1 LKKDQLI
8 KLADKYSKNNC
19 TEAEKEVVELFFQKL
34 QKNGKDLPIDLS
46 EEKRDELF
54 LKITTE
60 ISNSNFRVRNL
71 FYKIS
76 KIAAVAVLFISIP
89 LATIF
94 YGTGKNETINQMTA
108 KSEIKNILLP
118 DGSQVILNANSSISY
133 TEDFKQNRNL
143 KLIGEAF
150 FKVVKNPKSPFVV
163 ETSQFKTKV
172 LGTSFNVKAYPN
184 TINTVSVVTGKVE
197 VNSKEN
203 LAWKSILIKNQW
215 LSIKKQEAPQLS
227 NDDAKDFNAW
237 TKNILI
243 FQNSSLRETAITLEN
258 QFDVTI
264 LFEKRELEELRITG
278 KFKEENLNNI
288 LNSIALVKQLEIQFL
303 TKNKIYVRKK
313 QSI

>member
-1 LKKDQLI
+1 LKKEQLI

-19 TEAEKEVVELFFQKL
+19 TEEEKEVVELFFQKL
-34 QKNGKDLPIDLS
+34 QKKEKDLPIDLS

-54 LKITTE
+54 LKITAE
-60 ISNSNFRVRNL
+60 INKSNFRFRNL
-71 FYKIS
+71 VYKIS
-76 KIAAVAVLFISIP
+76 KIAAVALFFIGIP

-94 YGTGKNETINQMTA
+94 YGTQKNETVNHLTA

-133 TEDFKQNRNL
+133 SEDFKQNRKL

-184 TINTVSVVTGKVE
+184 TINKVSVVTGKVE

-258 QFDVTI
+258 QFNVTI
-264 LFEKRELEELRITG
+264 VFEKQELEELRITG

-313 QSI
+313 Q

>member
-1 LKKDQLI
+1 MKKEQLI

-34 QKNGKDLPIDLS
+34 QKKGKKLPIDLS
-46 EEKRDELF
+46 VEKRNELF
-54 LKITTE
+54 LKITAE

-94 YGTGKNETINQMTA
+94 YGTKKNETVNHLTA

-133 TEDFKQNRNL
+133 SEDFKQNRKL
-143 KLIGEAF
+143 KLTGEAF
-150 FKVVKNPKSPFVV
+150 FKVVKNLKEPFVV

-197 VNSKEN
+197 VSSKEN

-215 LSIKKQEAPQLS
+215 LSIKKQGAPQLS
-227 NDDAKDFNAW
+227 NDDATDFNAW

-243 FQNSSLRETAITLEN
+243 FQNSSLKETALTLEN
-258 QFDVTI
+258 QFNVTI
-264 LFEKRELEELRITG
+264 LFEKRKLEDLRITG

-303 TKNKIYVRKK
+303 TKNKIYVREKE
-313 QSI
+313 

>member
-1 LKKDQLI
+1 MKKEQLI

-34 QKNGKDLPIDLS
+34 QKKGKKLPIDLS
-46 EEKRDELF
+46 VEKRNELF
-54 LKITTE
+54 LKITAE
-60 ISNSNFRVRNL
+60 INNSNFRVRKL

-89 LATIF
+89 MATIF
-94 YGTGKNETINQMTA
+94 YGAGKNETINQMTA

-133 TEDFKQNRNL
+133 SVDFKQNRKL

-150 FKVVKNPKSPFVV
+150 FKVVENPKSPFVV

-215 LSIKKQEAPQLS
+215 ISIKKQEAPQLS

-313 QSI
+313 E

>member
-1 LKKDQLI
+1 MKKEQLI

-34 QKNGKDLPIDLS
+34 QKKGKDLPIDLS

-54 LKITTE
+54 LKLTAE
-60 ISNSNFRVRNL
+60 INKSNFRLRNL
-71 FYKIS
+71 IYKVS
-76 KIAAVAVLFISIP
+76 KIAAVALFFIGIP

-94 YGTGKNETINQMTA
+94 YGSEKNETVNHLTA

-133 TEDFKQNRNL
+133 SEDFKQNRKL
-143 KLIGEAF
+143 KLTGEAF

-172 LGTSFNVKAYPN
+172 LGTSFNVKAYSN

-203 LAWKSILIKNQW
+203 LAWKSTLIKNQW
-215 LSIKKQEAPQLS
+215 ISIKKQEAPQLS

-264 LFEKRELEELRITG
+264 VFEKQELEELRITG

-313 QSI
+313 Q

>member
-1 LKKDQLI
+1 MKKDQLI

-133 TEDFKQNRNL
+133 SEDFKQNRNL

-264 LFEKRELEELRITG
+264 LFEKQELEELRITG

>member
-1 LKKDQLI
+1 MKKEQLI

-19 TEAEKEVVELFFQKL
+19 TTAEKEAVELFFQKL
-34 QKNGKDLPIDLS
+34 QKKGKDLPIDLS
-46 EEKRDELF
+46 TEKRDELF

-60 ISNSNFRVRNL
+60 INSSNFRVRKL
-71 FYKIS
+71 FYKAS
-76 KIAAVAVLFISIP
+76 KIAAVAVLLISIP
-89 LATIF
+89 LVTIF
-94 YGTGKNETINQMTA
+94 YGIGKNETINQMTA

-133 TEDFKQNRNL
+133 SENFKQNRKL
-143 KLIGEAF
+143 KLTGEAF
-150 FKVVKNPKSPFVV
+150 FKVVKNPKQPFVV

-197 VNSKEN
+197 VSSKEN
-203 LAWKSILIKNQW
+203 SAYKSILIKNQR
-215 LSIKKQEAPQLS
+215 LSYNNLEVPQLS
-227 NDDAKDFNAW
+227 IADAKDFNAW

-243 FQNSSLRETAITLEN
+243 FQNSSLKETALTLEN
-258 QFDVTI
+258 QFNVSI
-264 LFEKRELEELRITG
+264 LFEKRALEDLRITG

-303 TKNKIYVRKK
+303 TKNKIYVGEKE
-313 QSI
+313 

>member
-1 LKKDQLI
+1 MKKEQLI
-8 KLADKYSKNNC
+8 KLAAKYSKNNC
-19 TEAEKEVVELFFQKL
+19 TEVEKEVVELFFQKL
-34 QKNGKDLPIDLS
+34 QKKGKDLPIDLS

-54 LKITTE
+54 LKITAE
-60 ISNSNFRVRNL
+60 INKSNFRFRNL
-71 FYKIS
+71 VYKIS
-76 KIAAVAVLFISIP
+76 KIAAVALFFIGIP

-94 YGTGKNETINQMTA
+94 YGTEKKETINQLTA
-108 KSEIKNILLP
+108 KSEIKKILLP
-118 DGSQVILNANSSISY
+118 DGSQVILNANSKISY
-133 TEDFKQNRNL
+133 SEDFKQNRKL
-143 KLIGEAF
+143 KLVGEAF

-203 LAWKSILIKNQW
+203 LAWKSTLIKNQW

-243 FQNSSLRETAITLEN
+243 FQNSSLGETAITLEN
-258 QFDVTI
+258 QFNVTI
-264 LFEKRELEELRITG
+264 IFEKQELEKLRITG

-288 LNSIALVKQLEIQFL
+288 LNSIALVKQLDIQFL

-313 QSI
+313 Q

>member
-1 LKKDQLI
+1 MKKEQLI
-8 KLADKYSKNNC
+8 KLADKYSNNNC
-19 TEAEKEVVELFFQKL
+19 TEEEKEVVELFFQKL
-34 QKNGKDLPIDLS
+34 QKKEKDLPIDLS
-46 EEKRDELF
+46 EEKRDEFF
-54 LKITTE
+54 LKITAE
-60 ISNSNFRVRNL
+60 INKSNFRFRNL
-71 FYKIS
+71 VYKIS
-76 KIAAVAVLFISIP
+76 KIAAVALFFIGIP
-89 LATIF
+89 LVTIF
-94 YGTGKNETINQMTA
+94 YGNEKNETVNHLTA

-133 TEDFKQNRNL
+133 SEDFKQNRKL

-215 LSIKKQEAPQLS
+215 ISIKKQEAPQLS

-258 QFDVTI
+258 QFNVTI
-264 LFEKRELEELRITG
+264 VFEKQELEELRITG

-313 QSI
+313 Q

>member
-1 LKKDQLI
+1 LKKEQLI

-34 QKNGKDLPIDLS
+34 QKKGKDLPIDLS
-46 EEKRDELF
+46 VEKRDELF

-60 ISNSNFRVRNL
+60 INSSNFRIRKL
-71 FYKIS
+71 FYKAS

-89 LATIF
+89 IVTIF
-94 YGTGKNETINQMTA
+94 YGIGKNETINQMTV

-133 TEDFKQNRNL
+133 SENFKQNRKL
-143 KLIGEAF
+143 KLTGEAF
-150 FKVVKNPKSPFVV
+150 FKVVKNPKQPFVV
-163 ETSQFKTKV
+163 ETSKFKTKV

-197 VNSKEN
+197 VSSKEN
-203 LAWKSILIKNQW
+203 SAYKSILIKNQR
-215 LSIKKQEAPQLS
+215 LSYNNLEVPQLS
-227 NDDAKDFNAW
+227 IADAKDFNAW
-237 TKNILI
+237 TKKILI
-243 FQNSSLRETAITLEN
+243 FQNASLKETALTLEN
-258 QFDVTI
+258 QFNVTI
-264 LFEKRELEELRITG
+264 LFEKRELEDLRITG

-303 TKNKIYVRKK
+303 TKNKIYVREKE
-313 QSI
+313 

>member
-1 LKKDQLI
+1 MKKEQLI
-8 KLADKYSKNNC
+8 KLADKYSNNNC

-34 QKNGKDLPIDLS
+34 QKKEKELPIDLS

-54 LKITTE
+54 LKITAE
-60 ISNSNFRVRNL
+60 INKSNFRFRNL
-71 FYKIS
+71 VYKIS
-76 KIAAVAVLFISIP
+76 KIAAVALFFIGIP

-94 YGTGKNETINQMTA
+94 YGNEKNETVNHLAA

-133 TEDFKQNRNL
+133 SEDFKQNRKL

-215 LSIKKQEAPQLS
+215 ISIKKQEAPQLS
-227 NDDAKDFNAW
+227 NDNAKDFNAW

-258 QFDVTI
+258 QFNVTI
-264 LFEKRELEELRITG
+264 VFEKQELEELRITG

-313 QSI
+313 Q

>member
-1 LKKDQLI
+1 MKKEQLI
-8 KLADKYSKNNC
+8 KLADKYSNNNC

-34 QKNGKDLPIDLS
+34 QKKEKDLLIDLS

-54 LKITTE
+54 LKITAE
-60 ISNSNFRVRNL
+60 INKSNFRFRNL
-71 FYKIS
+71 VYKIS
-76 KIAAVAVLFISIP
+76 KIAAVALFFIGIP

-94 YGTGKNETINQMTA
+94 YGNEKNETVNHLTA

-133 TEDFKQNRNL
+133 SEDFKQNRKL

-150 FKVVKNPKSPFVV
+150 FKVVKNPKRPFVV

-215 LSIKKQEAPQLS
+215 ISIKKQEAPQLS

-258 QFDVTI
+258 QFNVTI
-264 LFEKRELEELRITG
+264 VFEKQELEELRITG

-313 QSI
+313 Q

>member
-1 LKKDQLI
+1 MKREQLI

-19 TEAEKEVVELFFQKL
+19 TIAEKEAVELFFQKL
-34 QKNGKDLPIDLS
+34 QKKGKDLPIDLS
-46 EEKRDELF
+46 VEKRDELF
-54 LKITTE
+54 LKITAE
-60 ISNSNFRVRNL
+60 INNSNFRVRKL

-89 LATIF
+89 MATIF
-94 YGTGKNETINQMTA
+94 YGAGKNETINQMTA

-133 TEDFKQNRNL
+133 SEDFKQNRKL
-143 KLIGEAF
+143 KLTGEAF
-150 FKVVKNPKSPFVV
+150 FKVVKNPQSPFVV

-197 VNSKEN
+197 VSSKEN
-203 LAWKSILIKNQW
+203 LAHKSILTKNQRIRFNN
-215 LSIKKQEAPQLS
+215 LEVPQLS
-227 NDDAKDFNAW
+227 IDDARDFNAW

-258 QFDVTI
+258 QFNVTI
-264 LFEKRELEELRITG
+264 VFEKQELGELRITG

-288 LNSIALVKQLEIQFL
+288 LNSIALVKQLDIQFL

-313 QSI
+313 Q

>member
-1 LKKDQLI
+1 MKKEQLI
-8 KLADKYSKNNC
+8 KLADKYSNNNC

-34 QKNGKDLPIDLS
+34 QKKEKDLPIDLS

-54 LKITTE
+54 LKITAE
-60 ISNSNFRVRNL
+60 INKSNFRFRNL
-71 FYKIS
+71 VYKIS
-76 KIAAVAVLFISIP
+76 KIAAVALFFIGIP

-94 YGTGKNETINQMTA
+94 YGNEKNETVNHLTA

-133 TEDFKQNRNL
+133 SEDFKQNRKL

-215 LSIKKQEAPQLS
+215 ISIKKQEAPQLS

-258 QFDVTI
+258 QFNVTI
-264 LFEKRELEELRITG
+264 VFEKQELEELRITG

-313 QSI
+313 Q

>member
-1 LKKDQLI
+1 MKKEQLI
-8 KLADKYSKNNC
+8 KLADKYSNNNC

-34 QKNGKDLPIDLS
+34 QKKEKELPIDLS

-54 LKITTE
+54 LKITAE
-60 ISNSNFRVRNL
+60 INKSNFRFRNL
-71 FYKIS
+71 VYKIS
-76 KIAAVAVLFISIP
+76 KIAAVALFFIGIP
-89 LATIF
+89 LTTIF
-94 YGTGKNETINQMTA
+94 YGTQKNETVNHLTA

-118 DGSQVILNANSSISY
+118 DGSQVILNANSNISY
-133 TEDFKQNRNL
+133 SEDFKQNRKL
-143 KLIGEAF
+143 KLKGEAF

-215 LSIKKQEAPQLS
+215 ISIKKQEAPQLS

-258 QFDVTI
+258 QFNVTI
-264 LFEKRELEELRITG
+264 VFEKQELEELRITG

-313 QSI
+313 Q

>member
-1 LKKDQLI
+1 MKKEQLI
-8 KLADKYSKNNC
+8 KLADKYSNNNC

-34 QKNGKDLPIDLS
+34 QKKGKDLPIDLS

-54 LKITTE
+54 LKITAE
-60 ISNSNFRVRNL
+60 INKSNFRFRNL
-71 FYKIS
+71 VYKIS
-76 KIAAVAVLFISIP
+76 KIAAVALFFIGIP
-89 LATIF
+89 LVTIF
-94 YGTGKNETINQMTA
+94 YGTEKKETINKLTA
-108 KSEIKNILLP
+108 KSEIKKILLQ
-118 DGSQVILNANSSISY
+118 DGSQVILNANSKISY
-133 TEDFKQNRNL
+133 SEDFKQNRKL
-143 KLIGEAF
+143 KLVGEAF
-150 FKVVKNPKSPFVV
+150 FKVVKNPKSPFVI

-172 LGTSFNVKAYPN
+172 LGTSFNIKAYPN

-215 LSIKKQEAPQLS
+215 ISIKKQEVPQLS

-258 QFDVTI
+258 QFNVTI
-264 LFEKRELEELRITG
+264 VFEKQELGELRITG

-288 LNSIALVKQLEIQFL
+288 LNSIALVKQLDIQFL

-313 QSI
+313 Q

>member
-1 LKKDQLI
+1 MKKEQLI
-8 KLADKYSKNNC
+8 KLADKYSNNNC

-34 QKNGKDLPIDLS
+34 QKKEKELPIDLS

-54 LKITTE
+54 LKITAE
-60 ISNSNFRVRNL
+60 INKSNFRFRNL
-71 FYKIS
+71 VYKIS
-76 KIAAVAVLFISIP
+76 KIAAVALFFIGIP

-94 YGTGKNETINQMTA
+94 YGNEKNETVNHLTA

-133 TEDFKQNRNL
+133 SEDFKQNRKL
-143 KLIGEAF
+143 KLKGEAF

-215 LSIKKQEAPQLS
+215 ISIKKQEAPQLS

-264 LFEKRELEELRITG
+264 VFEKQELEELRITG

>member
-1 LKKDQLI
+1 MKKEQLI

-19 TEAEKEVVELFFQKL
+19 TIAEKEAIELFFQKL
-34 QKNGKDLPIDLS
+34 QKKGKDLPIDLS
-46 EEKRDELF
+46 VEKRNELF
-54 LKITTE
+54 LKITAE
-60 ISNSNFRVRNL
+60 INNSNFRVRKL

-94 YGTGKNETINQMTA
+94 YGNEKNETVNHLTA

-133 TEDFKQNRNL
+133 SVDFKQNRKL
-143 KLIGEAF
+143 KLTGEAF
-150 FKVVKNPKSPFVV
+150 FKVVKNPQSPFVV

-264 LFEKRELEELRITG
+264 LFEKQELEDLRITG

-313 QSI
+313 E

>member
-1 LKKDQLI
+1 
-8 KLADKYSKNNC
+8 
-19 TEAEKEVVELFFQKL
+19 
-34 QKNGKDLPIDLS
+34 
-46 EEKRDELF
+46 
-54 LKITTE
+54 
-60 ISNSNFRVRNL
+60 
-71 FYKIS
+71 
-76 KIAAVAVLFISIP
+76 
-89 LATIF
+89 
-94 YGTGKNETINQMTA
+94 
-108 KSEIKNILLP
+108 
-118 DGSQVILNANSSISY
+118 
-133 TEDFKQNRNL
+133 
-143 KLIGEAF
+143 
-150 FKVVKNPKSPFVV
+150 
-163 ETSQFKTKV
+163 
-172 LGTSFNVKAYPN
+172 
-184 TINTVSVVTGKVE
+184 VE

>member
-1 LKKDQLI
+1 LKKEQLI
-8 KLADKYSKNNC
+8 KLADKYSNNNC

-34 QKNGKDLPIDLS
+34 QKKGKDLPIDLS

-54 LKITTE
+54 LKITAE
-60 ISNSNFRVRNL
+60 INKSNFRFRNL
-71 FYKIS
+71 VYKIS
-76 KIAAVAVLFISIP
+76 KIAAVALFFIGIP

-94 YGTGKNETINQMTA
+94 YGNEKNETVNHLTA

-118 DGSQVILNANSSISY
+118 EGSQVILNANSSISY
-133 TEDFKQNRNL
+133 SEDFKQNRKL

-215 LSIKKQEAPQLS
+215 ISIKKQEAPQLS

-258 QFDVTI
+258 QFNVTI
-264 LFEKRELEELRITG
+264 VFEKQELEELRITG

>member
-1 LKKDQLI
+1 MKKEQLI
-8 KLADKYSKNNC
+8 KLADKYSNNNC
-19 TEAEKEVVELFFQKL
+19 TEEEKEVVELFFQKL
-34 QKNGKDLPIDLS
+34 QKKEKDLPIDLS
-46 EEKRDELF
+46 DEKRDELF
-54 LKITTE
+54 LKITAE
-60 ISNSNFRVRNL
+60 INKSNFRFRNL
-71 FYKIS
+71 IYKIS
-76 KIAAVAVLFISIP
+76 KIAAVALFFIGIP

-94 YGTGKNETINQMTA
+94 YGNGKNETVNHLTA

-133 TEDFKQNRNL
+133 SEDFKQNRKL

-150 FKVVKNPKSPFVV
+150 FKVVKNPQSPFVV

-203 LAWKSILIKNQW
+203 LAWKSTLIKNQW
-215 LSIKKQEAPQLS
+215 ISIKKQEAPQLS
-227 NDDAKDFNAW
+227 NEDAKDFNAW

-258 QFDVTI
+258 QFNVTI
-264 LFEKRELEELRITG
+264 VFEKQELEELRITG

-313 QSI
+313 Q